1 MVEDEKPLR
10 NALRHKATRYGR
22 LDAPYLVVVGEE
34 PFSPLDLQDHRTA
47 ALCGSTAVVV
57 DGPQAG
63 RPVRLPDGSWRRG
76 RTWRYTRVAGVL
88 FLAGLRPWTALEAK
102 PELWLNPAA
111 QLPIPSVC
119 PTGASNASKSLRG
132 RAGSELRHRQSLRSC
147 GSQRVRMSGRALRGL
162 RDPHQVVG
170 HVPDAR

>member
-1 MVEDEKPLR
+1 VVEDEKPLR

-111 QLPIPSVC
+111 HPKRLPYWGVERVEESA
-119 PTGASNASKSLRG
+119 GQGRLR
-132 RAGSELRHRQSLRSC
+132 AEAPAVSPATFWSETLERE
-147 GSQRVRMSGRALRGL
+147 
-162 RDPHQVVG
+162 
-170 HVPDAR
+170 PD